1 MNRLTFQIYRIVVPK
16 FIRKRILAKQ
26 LPIAILK
33 YYDGI
38 TEPPSEEIQ
47 QALNYLKTNPIAIFP
62 YDFQNEYHAE
72 DIEVFDDREKG
83 MCYVLQDGK
92 RLYFKKRWGKRK
104 IRDLYNLLKKEQDI
118 RSPHRYLT
126 DEFRFEEGE
135 VLVDVGAAEGNLA
148 LSVVEKASKIIL
160 FEANKD
166 WIAPL
171 KATFEPW
178 KDKVTIVQKFVSDV
192 TNETNATLDES
203 LSLDGSSVFLKIDV
217 EGAESRLLEGA
228 KRILSTHSP
237 LKVAIC
243 TYHKQNDEKEF
254 TKLLSTYGFRTSHS
268 DGYMLFYFD
277 KKLKAPYFRRGL
289 IRAVKMNE
297 SEELDQ

>member
-1 MNRLTFQIYRIVVPK
+1 MAR
-16 FIRKRILAKQ
+16 Q
-26 LPIAILK
+26 LPIAILN
-33 YYDGI
+33 YYDRVSGS
-38 TEPPSEEIQ
+38 PSKEIQ
-47 QALNYLKTNPIAIFP
+47 EALNYLSTNPIAIFP

-104 IRDLYNLLKKEQDI
+104 IRNLYNLLKKEQDI
-118 RSPHRYLT
+118 RSPHCYLT
-126 DEFRFEEGE
+126 EEFRFEDGE

-166 WIAPL
+166 WIEPL

-178 KDKVTIVQKFVSDV
+178 KDKVTIVQKFVSDL
-192 TNETNATLDES
+192 TNDTNTTLDDY
-203 LSLDGSSVFLKIDV
+203 LSLDGSSAFLKIDV
-217 EGAESRLLEGA
+217 EGAESRLVEGA
-228 KRILSTHSP
+228 KGILSIHSP

-243 TYHKQNDEKEF
+243 TYHKQHDEKEF
-254 TKLLSTYGFRTSHS
+254 THLLSSYGFQTSHS

-277 KKLKAPYFRRGL
+277 KKLKPPYFRRGL
-289 IRAVKMNE
+289 IRAKKRKDE
-297 SEELDQ
+297 I